1 MFIGLTGQTIQ
12 GARKPFGATLGVYAF
27 AFNSSTVEFTVSKT
41 KAPSYTRYRYTFFPL
56 GARFNTLS
64 GTQPFRRIHDT

>member
-12 GARKPFGATLGVYAF
+12 GARKPFGATIGVYAF

-41 KAPSYTRYRYTFFPL
+41 KAPSYTSIATPFFP
-56 GARFNTLS
+56 
-64 GTQPFRRIHDT
+64 